1 MSGPAKRTY
10 DDPCGIARALDL
22 VGERWA
28 LLVVRDLVLGP
39 KRFTDL
45 RRGLRGASQN
55 VLSHRLRELEQAGV
69 VLRRRLGPPAGTWVY
84 ELTEWGYDL
93 EAVLLQLARWGSRAP
108 MTSDGE
114 LGAEAFI
121 LALRTTFDPYAA
133 GELRA
138 RYELRLGADR
148 FHAEVS
154 GGRIELA
161 RGRADRPDATLET
174 DLATLR
180 ALVFGGRPL
189 ADAVRSGDLTLEG
202 DQETVARFVALFPR
216 PSPVRDPGGSPAG
229 PGSETVAEVP

>member
-1 MSGPAKRTY
+1 MTGPGRRSY

-28 LLVVRDLVLGP
+28 LLVVRDLVFGP

-69 VLRRRLGPPAGTWVY
+69 VRRRLLGPPAGTWVY

-93 EAVLLQLARWGSRAP
+93 EPVLLQLARWGSRAP
-108 MTSDGE
+108 MTSGGD
-114 LGAEAFI
+114 LGAEALI
-121 LALRTTFDPYAA
+121 LALRTTFDPEAA
-133 GELRA
+133 GGLRA

-154 GGRIELA
+154 DGRVELA
-161 RGRADRPDATLET
+161 RGHADRPDATVET

-180 ALVFGGRPL
+180 ELVFGGRPL

-202 DQETVARFVALFPR
+202 DQEAVARFLGLFPR
-216 PSPVRDPGGSPAG
+216 PRPVRAPAGSPEG
-229 PGSETVAEVP
+229 ETAAEVP